1 MVQRALRKESK
12 YMDMIRQLLAE
23 EVNSDPTITPENLE
37 ESWTTEQVREQF
49 EVIGFMAPFVVV
61 RRKSDGVMG
70 SLMFKH
76 SPRVYFGW
84 QAD

>member
-1 MVQRALRKESK
+1 
-12 YMDMIRQLLAE
+12 MIRQLLTE

-49 EVIGFMAPFVVV
+49 EVLGFMAPFVVV
-61 RRKSDGVMG
+61 RRKSDGALG

>member
-1 MVQRALRKESK
+1 
-12 YMDMIRQLLAE
+12 MDIIRQLLTE
-23 EVNSDPTITPENLE
+23 EVNNDPTITPENLV

-49 EVIGFMAPFVVV
+49 EVLGFMAPFVVV

-84 QAD
+84 QTD